1 LQGGAMGLP
10 SIVTNVNGCNEIITE
25 GFNGTIIPVKNK
37 DAIVAAMLDFTAN
50 GKISEVK
57 KLEIREHIS
66 SNYSQQLVWSAV
78 KEEYDR
84 LIEVEKN

>member
-1 LQGGAMGLP
+1 M
-10 SIVTNVNGCNEIITE
+10 
-25 GFNGTIIPVKNK
+25 